1 MTVHVVAWASSG
13 SGGFDWFYD
22 KENAEAAYRDEL
34 FKVTILA
41 EDNWTAYRFDV
52 NTDKADPAVITG
64 EIDSQLI
71 ELCAEAPVKAGPL
84 T

>member
-13 SGGFDWFYD
+13 TGGFDWFYD

-34 FKVTILA
+34 FNVTDLA
-41 EDNWTAYRFDV
+41 ENNWTAYRFEVD
-52 NTDKADPAVITG
+52 TDKANPEVITN
-64 EIDSQLI
+64 EIDGQLM
-71 ELCAEAPVKAGPL
+71 ELCADATVKAGPL